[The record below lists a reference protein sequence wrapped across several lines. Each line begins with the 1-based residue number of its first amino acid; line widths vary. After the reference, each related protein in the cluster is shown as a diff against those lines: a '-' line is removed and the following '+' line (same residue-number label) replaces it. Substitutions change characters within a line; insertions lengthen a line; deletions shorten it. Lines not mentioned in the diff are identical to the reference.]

1 MNTPLGRNGLIGLA
15 VGATA
20 GLGLIAFI
28 IYKEIS
34 KRRSRRVVLEAHP
47 AVRLFDGTD
56 GAALLQEAMDAQGA
70 LARLGSAW
78 LCLVPKT
85 CTCFCQT
92 LHFQSEDHLTLSL
105 GPAGV
110 TL

>member
-28 IYKEIS
+28 IFKEIS

-56 GAALLQEAMDAQGA
+56 GAALLQEAMDARGG
-70 LARLGSAW
+70 LARLGSVWFGSACCRKHARVSAKGCTFS
-78 LCLVPKT
+78 LKT
-85 CTCFCQT
+85 T
-92 LHFQSEDHLTLSL
+92 
-105 GPAGV
+105 
-110 TL
+110 